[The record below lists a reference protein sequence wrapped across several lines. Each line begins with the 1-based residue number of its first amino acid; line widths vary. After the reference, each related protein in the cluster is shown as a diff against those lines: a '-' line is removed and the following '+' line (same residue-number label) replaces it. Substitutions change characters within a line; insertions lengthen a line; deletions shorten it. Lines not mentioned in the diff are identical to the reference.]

1 LLRQRDS
8 AGLAIVG
15 DRLLDFVRPQPRASH
30 LSRLLNLLG
39 DTQPSGVSALPK
51 VLAELTGR
59 LKRRGMVIVIS
70 DCFGDVDALQEV
82 LGQYRHLG
90 HDVLVFQILAPE
102 ELTFPFRREA
112 FFQDLELPGRM
123 QVNPNTVRKAYL
135 EEFQRFQN
143 KLRGAMT
150 DCGADLATLSTGDDL
165 GEVLAYQL
173 RRRAVMKNP
182 QRAVARA

>member
-1 LLRQRDS
+1 
-8 AGLAIVG
+8 
-15 DRLLDFVRPQPRASH
+15 
-30 LSRLLNLLG
+30 
-39 DTQPSGVSALPK
+39 
-51 VLAELTGR
+51 
-59 LKRRGMVIVIS
+59 
-70 DCFGDVDALQEV
+70 

-123 QVNPNTVRKAYL
+123 QVNPNTIRKAYL
-135 EEFQRFQN
+135 EEFQKFQN
-143 KLRGAMT
+143 QLRGAMT

-173 RRRAVMKNP
+173 RRRAVMKSPN
-182 QRAVARA
+182 RARVQA